1 MTIHA
6 IPGTASTPGR
16 DRRAA
21 DITVGLDTDRVTI
34 DGLTVDDPALADL
47 LRRHPTDEHADLVRR
62 VLTVGARGLLTMG
75 LGVDVA
81 AVEQRVRATLDAAT
95 EEAEHRIG
103 ELLDRGADAFSEGF
117 DPERRSSHVA
127 RTLAEFTA
135 WRNEFLERLDP
146 DRAGSH
152 TTTLLARL
160 GELLGPDGALER
172 RLHTALD
179 PDADGSGLARVQ
191 TAMERRF
198 QELRDLIVEDRGRAD
213 GKALEAE
220 RGTAQGYDFE
230 DVVEERLRLVAR
242 AIGGCVVDRV
252 STTAGSLG
260 PKRTVGDFV
269 VELGDGPRVV
279 VEAKHQAT
287 LTVAGRGGILAEL
300 DEAMANRGAD
310 AAICVAGKDAFPGEV
325 GRFAVFGNRILVV
338 DDGEGTLLDV
348 AVRWAVALVRAR
360 VTAREPEIDVTVVA
374 ERVQRIR
381 TLAERFKTGQRA
393 LTDVGKSVDA
403 VRQSLS
409 EMRSD
414 LLELVDD
421 VARELR
427 IGT

>member
-6 IPGTASTPGR
+6 IPGTVAR
-16 DRRAA
+16 DHHSATIAVDRAA
-21 DITVGLDTDRVTI
+21 ERVTI
-34 DGLTVDDPALADL
+34 ADLTVDDAALADL
-47 LRRHPTDEHADLVRR
+47 LDRHAVDEHADLVRR
-62 VLTVGARGLLTMG
+62 ALSVGARGLLTMG

-81 AVEQRVRATLDAAT
+81 AVEQRVRATLDAAA
-95 EEAEHRIG
+95 EEAEGRIT
-103 ELLDRGADAFSEGF
+103 ELLERGADAFSEGF

-127 RTLAEFTA
+127 RTLAEFTT
-135 WRNEFLERLDP
+135 WRDEFLERLDP

-152 TTTLLARL
+152 TTTLLGRL

-172 RLHTALD
+172 RLQTALD

-191 TAMERRF
+191 SVMEGRF
-198 QELRDLIVEDRGRAD
+198 RELRDLIVEDRGRSD
-213 GKALEAE
+213 GRALEAE
-220 RGTAQGYDFE
+220 RGTAQGFDFE
-230 DVVEERLRLVAR
+230 DLVEDRLRVVAR
-242 AIGGCVVDRV
+242 AVGGCVVDRV
-252 STTAGSLG
+252 STVPGSLG

-269 VELGDGPRVV
+269 LDLGDGARIV

-287 LTVAGRGGILAEL
+287 LTVSGRNGILAEL
-300 DEAMANRGAD
+300 DEAMSNRGAD
-310 AAICVAGKDAFPGEV
+310 AAICVAGKDAFPAEV

-348 AVRWAVALVRAR
+348 AIRWAVALLRTRGSAQ
-360 VTAREPEIDVTVVA
+360 EPDVDVGIVA

-393 LTDVGKSVDA
+393 LTDVGKSVEA

-427 IGT
+427 ISA

>member
-1 MTIHA
+1 MSIHA
-6 IPGTASTPGR
+6 IPGTGVRGTVGPA
-16 DRRAA
+16 
-21 DITVGLDTDRVTI
+21 ITVDQETERVTVTDLTI
-34 DGLTVDDPALADL
+34 DDAALAEL
-47 LRRHPTDEHADLVRR
+47 LRRHPAAEHADIVRR
-62 VLTVGARGLLTMG
+62 ALSVGARGLLTMG

-81 AVEQRVRATLDAAT
+81 AVERRVRATLDAAT
-95 EEAEHRIG
+95 EEAEGRMA
-103 ELLDRGADAFSEGF
+103 ELLERGADAFSAGF

-127 RTLAEFTA
+127 RTLAEFTS

-152 TTTLLARL
+152 TTTLLSRL

-172 RLHTALD
+172 RLRTALD

-191 TAMERRF
+191 ATMEGRF
-198 QELRDLIVEDRGRAD
+198 RELRDLIVEDRGRTD
-213 GKALEAE
+213 GRALEAE
-220 RGTAQGYDFE
+220 RGTAQGFDFE
-230 DVVEERLRLVAR
+230 DVVEERLRVVAR
-242 AIGGCVVDRV
+242 AVGGCVVDRV
-252 STTAGSLG
+252 STVPGSLG

-269 VELGDGPRVV
+269 MDLADGARIV

-287 LTVAGRGGILAEL
+287 LTVAGRNGILAEL
-300 DEAMANRGAD
+300 DEALSNRGAD
-310 AAICVAGKDAFPGEV
+310 AAICVAGKDAFPAEV

-348 AVRWAVALVRAR
+348 AVRWAVALVRTR
-360 VTAREPEIDVTVVA
+360 GSDHEPDVDVTVVA

-393 LTDVGKSVDA
+393 LTDVGKSIDV
-403 VRQSLS
+403 VRQNLS
-409 EMRSD
+409 EMRAD

-427 IGT
+427 IGP